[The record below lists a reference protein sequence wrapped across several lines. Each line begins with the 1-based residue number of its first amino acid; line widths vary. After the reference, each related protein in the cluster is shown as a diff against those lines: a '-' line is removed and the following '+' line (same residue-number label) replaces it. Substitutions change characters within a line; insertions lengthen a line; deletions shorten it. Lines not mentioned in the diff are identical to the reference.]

1 MIYNEAAKPLYL
13 QLKARLAEQI
23 ESGKYSEGHVLPGER
38 TLAMEYG
45 VSRVTVRKCIEELSE
60 EGYLSRIEGKPTV
73 VSKRKIMHR
82 LGDLLGIRE
91 ELLEISKEVRVVEL
105 YKGYEPV
112 QHEVR
117 RSLNLGESNQV
128 YAFVRLFMVE
138 SKPLLINYSYISPDK
153 SGLIDVMD
161 LSKVV
166 IFSHL
171 EQCGFKLSYA
181 EQKISAGTCSTEEEK
196 YLDYP
201 AGLPILLRKRTTY
214 LEGGYPILYDK
225 CVYRGDA
232 YQYSIKLA
240 RKNVKKL

>member
-1 MIYNEAAKPLYL
+1 MIYKEAKPLYL
-13 QLKARLAEQI
+13 QLKAQLAEQI

-45 VSRVTVRKCIEELSE
+45 VSRVTVRRCIEVLVE
-60 EGYLSRIEGKPTV
+60 EGYLTRMEGKPTV
-73 VSKRKIMHR
+73 ACRRKIRHW

-91 ELLEISKEVRVVEL
+91 ELLEIGSEVRVVEL

-112 QHEVR
+112 QYEVK
-117 RSLNLGESNQV
+117 RSLNLGEAKQV
-128 YAFVRLFMVE
+128 YVFVRLFLVE
-138 SKPLLINYSYISPDK
+138 NKPLLINYSYISPDK
-153 SGLIDVMD
+153 SGLIEVMD

-171 EQCGFKLSYA
+171 EQCGYKLSYA
-181 EQKISAGTCSTEEEK
+181 EQHISADICGTEEAG
-196 YLDYP
+196 YLEYA
-201 AGLPILLRKRTTY
+201 AGLPTLLRKRTTY

-240 RKNVKKL
+240 RKKVQIL